1 MKDPSD
7 PKMKYKVIRLGKLKR
22 VSKGPWESRIG
33 KGTRKPKES
42 KWAKEAQEEN
52 WTQEPVNSV
61 RKGPVNTMSH
71 WEGNKQQAQRGPA
84 GLSQATLQQ
93 EQQSGM
99 EGKCQQGHKVNK
111 E

>member
-1 MKDPSD
+1 MAYELIKWVLKKQTHGQYIESENRPQQAQSNVSKESKGLMKDPSD

-52 WTQEPVNSV
+52 WT
-61 RKGPVNTMSH
+61 
-71 WEGNKQQAQRGPA
+71 
-84 GLSQATLQQ
+84 
-93 EQQSGM
+93 
-99 EGKCQQGHKVNK
+99 
-111 E
+111 